1 MIKCV
6 FVVFQAV
13 SVMIDVG
20 EKRRKKR
27 RRKRYKGQYQ
37 SLVQSPNESFVGIV
51 GIGMGEQRWPCLR
64 VLLPGAGAGAGGY
77 AR

>member
-6 FVVFQAV
+6 SVVFVVV
-13 SVMIDVG
+13 SVTIDVG
-20 EKRRKKR
+20 KKRRKKR
-27 RRKRYKGQYQ
+27 KRKKYKGRYQ

-51 GIGMGEQRWPCLR
+51 GVGMGEQRWPCLR
-64 VLLPGAGAGAGGY
+64 VLLPGVGGGGY

>member
-1 MIKCV
+1 
-6 FVVFQAV
+6 
-13 SVMIDVG
+13 MIDVG
-20 EKRRKKR
+20 KKKRKKR

-37 SLVQSPNESFVGIV
+37 SLVQSPSESFVGIV

-64 VLLPGAGAGAGGY
+64 VLLPGVGGGGY